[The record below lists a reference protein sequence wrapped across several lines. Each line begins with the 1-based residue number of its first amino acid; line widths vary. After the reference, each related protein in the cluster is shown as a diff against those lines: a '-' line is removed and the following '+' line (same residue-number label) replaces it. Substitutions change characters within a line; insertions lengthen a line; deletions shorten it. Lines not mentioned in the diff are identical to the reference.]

1 MIIEQNKVSIKPLK
15 ITSPEMVGF
24 FYVYENLVTL
34 LFMWIFDWRI
44 VTMWVGYANQFSFP
58 DGQGSTGGDFF

>member
-1 MIIEQNKVSIKPLK
+1 
-15 ITSPEMVGF
+15 MVGF

-58 DGQGSTGGDFF
+58 DGQGSTGGSVSLAK